1 MIPAELYDFEIQSE
15 RWRQVTLPTAK
26 LENEHKKLYR
36 KFYKIIQVYLKLKL
50 LSIKEGEINEAT
62 LTTLKPAI
70 RKQIK
75 AILQDIS
82 NWEKELDE
90 KLSKLAEEVKEWME
104 KIRKELLDRYLLNE
118 STYDYYFPNF
128 SIISDVY
135 KVDQA
140 INYLLLLE
148 SAEQANTKQKKIA
161 ARARKLLER
170 IVDNFYSDKM
180 KQLKMFELNKFYIN
194 WFK

>member
-26 LENEHKKLYR
+26 LENEHKKLCR

-90 KLSKLAEEVKEWME
+90 KLSKLAEEVKEWTT
-104 KIRKELLDRYLLNE
+104 KIRKELLDRHLLNE
-118 STYDYYFPNF
+118 STYDYYFPNC

-148 SAEQANTKQKKIA
+148 SSEQANAKQKKIA

-170 IVDNFYSDKM
+170 IVDNFYSDKI
-180 KQLKMFELNKFYIN
+180 KQLKVFELNKIYIN